1 MDHTNTKPVL
11 QAAFIVHLL
20 SLLSFANATYVFL
33 RKRYYRLFEAPIDE
47 CPSTPSAQRVR
58 VDSSPLSSSPFR
70 LLSSILSVDTAQAR
84 SHPVASRDVWEVS
97 VWDPTPL
104 SLKMFCL
111 FSPGHVLV
119 YWLFLPTALQD
130 PRPSTTVVTTIALV
144 GLLSLQLT
152 FLQMNFSQQSKDTA
166 VIHKEVLNEYDIK
179 YVHPRT
185 QPLTRDVGTQ
195 FYDSSGTSVDDAPE
209 YEDENNIVETYT
221 PTIIIN
227 RGFHTQPNANYIKH
241 IDPEGARQQPRPSLF
256 RDLPNPNASVHT
268 PDHLRDMSSPL
279 QPQTAMRQPQF
290 RASAGPGGGDGG
302 NLGIYSHA
310 RSPLRKAVSTHFV
323 GAPGERERSRSPLKR
338 ETSPFK
344 REGSPLKQRTSV
356 PGGLNGLAAGQRFA
370 HLREPSTRRES
381 GRF

>member
-1 MDHTNTKPVL
+1 M
-11 QAAFIVHLL
+11 
-20 SLLSFANATYVFL
+20 
-33 RKRYYRLFEAPIDE
+33 
-47 CPSTPSAQRVR
+47 
-58 VDSSPLSSSPFR
+58 
-70 LLSSILSVDTAQAR
+70 
-84 SHPVASRDVWEVS
+84 
-97 VWDPTPL
+97 WDPTSL

-119 YWLFLPTALQD
+119 YWLFLPTAIQD

-152 FLQMNFSQQSKDTA
+152 FLQISFSQQSKDTA

-195 FYDSSGTSVDDAPE
+195 FYDSSGTSPDDAPE

-227 RGFHTQPNANYIKH
+227 RGFHTQPNPNYIKH
-241 IDPEGARQQPRPSLF
+241 VDPEGTRQRPRPNLF
-256 RDLPNPNASVHT
+256 KDLPNPMASIHT
-268 PDHLRDMSSPL
+268 PDHLRDMSSPI
-279 QPQTAMRQPQF
+279 QQQTAMRQPQF
-290 RASAGPGGGDGG
+290 RASTGPGGGDGG

-370 HLREPSTRRES
+370 NLREPSTRRES